1 MALLGILFLIVG
13 LLVSV
18 GLHELGHLIPAKRFG
33 AKVSHYFIGFG
44 PTLWSTYKNGTEYG
58 IKAIPLGGFVRISG
72 MLSPG
77 RASRRTVGSD
87 GKPTMAEEARQQSA
101 AELEEGEESQA
112 FWRLSVPKRVVVMF
126 SGPFVNLLLAALC
139 MAVVMCGIGSGVA
152 SNQLSAVQACVTTS
166 SECTDSDP
174 VSPASAAGL
183 QAGDEIVSWGGVAVS
198 DWADIQRE
206 IADGGT
212 ESAPVVVVRDGEEL
226 TLTVQPV
233 ETERPQ
239 YDSDGNAVTD
249 DDGNAVTASVPYVG
263 ISPAYALERQS
274 ITSVPGS
281 VWSLATGTAAVVAR
295 LPMELWNT
303 GVDLVTGADR
313 STSGVIGIVGVADV
327 AGSITSVQSDQYTL
341 VARIGDLL
349 MLIGSLNM
357 SLFIFN
363 LIPLLPLDGG
373 HILGALYEGVRR
385 QFAKL
390 RGRPDPGPVDMARAL
405 PLSYAV
411 AVFFVLMTVFLV
423 VADIVS
429 PVI

>member
-1 MALLGILFLIVG
+1 M
-13 LLVSV
+13 
-18 GLHELGHLIPAKRFG
+18 
-33 AKVSHYFIGFG
+33 
-44 PTLWSTYKNGTEYG
+44 
-58 IKAIPLGGFVRISG
+58 
-72 MLSPG
+72 
-77 RASRRTVGSD
+77 
-87 GKPTMAEEARQQSA
+87 
-101 AELEEGEESQA
+101 
-112 FWRLSVPKRVVVMF
+112 
-126 SGPFVNLLLAALC
+126 
-139 MAVVMCGIGSGVA
+139 
-152 SNQLSAVQACVTTS
+152 
-166 SECTDSDP
+166 
-174 VSPASAAGL
+174 
-183 QAGDEIVSWGGVAVS
+183 
-198 DWADIQRE
+198 
-206 IADGGT
+206 
-212 ESAPVVVVRDGEEL
+212 
-226 TLTVQPV
+226 
-233 ETERPQ
+233 
-239 YDSDGNAVTD
+239 
-249 DDGNAVTASVPYVG
+249 
-263 ISPAYALERQS
+263 
-274 ITSVPGS
+274 
-281 VWSLATGTAAVVAR
+281 
-295 LPMELWNT
+295 
-303 GVDLVTGADR
+303 DLVTGADR